1 MAGYNEIR
9 GLRVK
14 YLSAD
19 PATPEDGQ
27 VWYNSTTGNLRVDG
41 IALGTASWASGGAMG
56 TARAS
61 MGSLGTQTANMV
73 VAGYAPTQSN
83 TAQTYDGSSWS
94 SIPSLSAGTRRSNA
108 GFGTTA
114 AAASL
119 GGSIGSL
126 PPTANTV
133 NYVEEY
139 DGSSWT
145 AATGYPVGVYDIEA
159 CGTQTAGLGAGG
171 YTTPSDPGTTVNTNF
186 DYNGSSW
193 TANNN
198 MNNARNNFSMTGI
211 QTASLVAGDTG
222 PANVN
227 NVEEYDGTSWTAGT
241 VYPSTLTYAASAG
254 TSTVGLVFLGD
265 ISPVTGYGA
274 TSNTYDGTS
283 WAASASLANAGGNT
297 EGCGTGVLALAASGG
312 PSAGRTAGSEEYTG
326 ATTETK
332 NLSTS

>member
-1 MAGYNEIR
+1 MAGYNTIR

-19 PATPEDGQ
+19 PANPENGQ

-41 IALGTASWASGGAMG
+41 ILGTAAWASGGALG

-73 VAGYAPTQSN
+73 VAGYAPAQSN

-108 GFGTTA
+108 GFGSTT

-119 GGSIGSL
+119 GGSIGGL

-171 YTTPSDPGTTVNTNF
+171 YATPSDPGITLNTNF

-193 TANNN
+193 TGNNN
-198 MNNARNNFSMTGI
+198 MNNVRRNFSMTGT
-211 QTASLVAGDTG
+211 QAASLVAGGVGNPTK
-222 PANVN
+222 A
-227 NVEEYDGTSWTAGT
+227 EIYDGTNWTAI
-241 VYPSTLTYAASAG
+241 SDI
-254 TSTVGLVFLGD
+254 TSTKM
-265 ISPVTGYGA
+265 S
-274 TSNTYDGTS
+274 
-283 WAASASLANAGGNT
+283 
-297 EGCGTGVLALAASGG
+297 AASGTT
-312 PSAGRTAGSEEYTG
+312 TAGLVYGGSGPGSKVSTTFIYNGSSWATSASMATARDFLGGSSAAPGSSALATGGYVGTTLQTITEEFDIPVG
-326 ATTETK
+326 TK
-332 NLSTS
+332 NISVS